1 MNQAVSQATSSSE
14 AAVPV
19 EIARRDAAD
28 PLAHLRDRF
37 HVPTGM
43 VYLAGNSLGPAPV
56 AAFADLETAIRKE
69 WAEGLIRSWNDAGWF
84 SLVDRLGDRIG
95 ALIGA
100 APGQTIACDS
110 TSINVYKALKAGL
123 SLRPGRATIVAEAQS
138 FPTDLYVAEGT
149 VAGTPGAKLLLE
161 GRDGDTI
168 ESLLDGDTAV
178 VLVNQVDYKTGA
190 TRDMAALT
198 ARIHAAGAVVVWDLC
213 HSAGVMEVALDA
225 ARADF
230 AIGCTY
236 KYLNCGPGSPAFIYA
251 AKRHHG
257 ALSQPLS
264 GWWGHAAPFAFET
277 GYRPDAG
284 IRRLLCGTQPILSL
298 RGLEAG
304 LSAIEDVPMAAIR
317 TKSLAMTDLFIEL
330 VEETCSIHC
339 ATLVTPREHDRRGSQ
354 VSIAFADG
362 YAVIQALI
370 SRGVIG
376 DFRAPDT
383 MRFGFAPAYMSFA
396 DVWRAAQ
403 AFNEV
408 MRTGAWKDP
417 RFSTRRAVT

>member
-1 MNQAVSQATSSSE
+1 MNQAVRPSE
-14 AAVPV
+14 ARAP
-19 EIARRDAAD
+19 EAIERRDAAD
-28 PLAHLRDRF
+28 PLAHLRARF
-37 HVPTGM
+37 HLPAGM

-56 AAFADLETAIRKE
+56 AAFADIDKAVRQE

-84 SLVDRLGDRIG
+84 SLVDTLGDRIG

-100 APGQTIACDS
+100 AAGQTIVCDS

-123 SLRPGRATIVAEAQS
+123 SLRPGRATIVAEAAS
-138 FPTDLYVAEGT
+138 FPTDLYVAEGA
-149 VAGTPGAKLLLE
+149 VAGTPGATLLLE

-168 ESLLDGDTAV
+168 ESLLDGNTAV

-198 ARIHAAGAVVVWDLC
+198 ARVHAAGAVIVWDLC
-213 HSAGVMEVALDA
+213 HSAGVMPMTLDEA
-225 ARADF
+225 KADF

-251 AKRHHG
+251 AQRHHA

-277 GYRPDAG
+277 GYRPDGG

-298 RGLEAG
+298 RGLNAG
-304 LSAIEDVPMAAIR
+304 LAAIEDVPMQAIR
-317 TKSLAMTDLFIEL
+317 DKSLAMSDLFIEL
-330 VEETCSIHC
+330 VEETCRIHG
-339 ATLVTPREHDRRGSQ
+339 ARLITPREHARRGSQ
-354 VSIAFADG
+354 VSIDFDNG

-370 SRGVIG
+370 ARGVIG
-376 DFRAPDT
+376 DFRAPAT
-383 MRFGFAPAYMSFA
+383 MRFGFAPAYLSFA
-396 DVWRAAQ
+396 DVWRAAD
-403 AFNEV
+403 AFNDV
-408 MRTGAWKDP
+408 MATGAWKDP
-417 RFSTRRAVT
+417 RFSARRAVT